1 MTRKNESNYK
11 KGLISVLI
19 PIYGEFD
26 INRAIL
32 SIESIRSQKGIKLEI
47 VVSEQGIS
55 PKFQSIIPK
64 GIKYIFTEFIPSK
77 DISDFNPGIVRN
89 IAYGKSTGEF
99 IYTNDADI
107 LFFDEYFLQKGI
119 SLLEHAQTLA
129 LHRPP
134 MRRIPIENFHTFY
147 NHYKKYNIRKSINNL
162 DISQAFLATMDGL
175 KRKLKV
181 VKKDGEYYEKTFTTS
196 SCEFERYINN
206 KSLLGEE
213 PTIWTENLHCGGNLL
228 RRVHFEEIGGYCEE
242 FINWGGEDSDLQW
255 KLMEKYNLKF
265 FPDTIDFNVLHLDH
279 ERGYFSSK
287 MWKRN
292 EAIEIERKINGIDN
306 AIRNDKRNISKYFN

>member
-1 MTRKNESNYK
+1 MTQKSDSNYK
-11 KGLISVLI
+11 KGLISVII
-19 PIYGEFD
+19 PIYGKFD

-32 SIESIRSQKGIKLEI
+32 SIESIRAQKGVKLEI

-55 PKFQSIIPK
+55 PKLQSIIPK
-64 GIKYIFTEFIPSK
+64 DIKYIFTKFIPSK
-77 DISDFNPGIVRN
+77 DISNFNPGRVRN
-89 IAYGKSTGEF
+89 IGFGESIGEF

-119 SLLEHAQTLA
+119 SLLEQDQKLA

-134 MRRIPIENFHTFY
+134 MRRIPLENFNIFN
-147 NHYKKYNIRKSINNL
+147 NHCKKYKIRKTINSL
-162 DISQAFLATMDGL
+162 DFSQEFLATMDGL

-181 VKKDGEYYEKTFTTS
+181 VKKDGGYYEKTFTTS
-196 SCEFERYINN
+196 YSEFERYINN

-228 RRVHFEEIGGYCEE
+228 RRIHFEEVGGYCEE

-255 KLMEKYNLKF
+255 KLMEMYNLKF

-292 EAIEIERKINGIDN
+292 EAIELERKINGISN
-306 AIRNDKRNISKYFN
+306 AIKNDKRNVSRYVN